1 VVVGLR
7 GVIGLFRPFTL
18 LPPVVGG
25 VMFSALALK
34 SSVSLG
40 HVPLIILNGFL
51 LSCANAVSNILNQV
65 YDREIDAA
73 HPKKRGRPIPSG
85 RVSVDLAM
93 SIVFILTV
101 ALVGASFTVF
111 GLAYGVLMSLI
122 LVFAWLYSSPP
133 LRLRNRFLLSNL
145 AIATPRGGLGI
156 MTAYSAFGDP
166 LNIEILLPAVA
177 FGIYVFGANT
187 FKDFD
192 DYEADASHGVRS
204 LPVVLG
210 KVYATAVSLP
220 FVFVPYIFMVLLPA
234 VFPWQM
240 VLAIPAAL
248 LIALLCVS
256 DMTLEGKGELVWM
269 LFYIHYMLLMIGY
282 VVPKI

>member
-1 VVVGLR
+1 MR
-7 GVIGLFRPFTL
+7 GVLGLFRPFTL

-25 VMFSALALK
+25 VMFSMLALK
-34 SSVSLG
+34 DQISLG
-40 HVPLIILNGFL
+40 VLPLIVFNGFL
-51 LSCANAVSNILNQV
+51 LSCANAVSNILNQI

-73 HPKKRGRPIPSG
+73 HPKKRNRPIPSG
-85 RVSVDLAM
+85 MVSVDGAM
-93 SIVFILTV
+93 SAVFILTV
-101 ALVGASFTVF
+101 AILGLSFTVF
-111 GLAYGVLMSLI
+111 GPVYGALMSII

-133 LRLRNRFLLSNL
+133 LRLRSRFLLSNL

-166 LNIEILLPAVA
+166 TSLEIVMPAIA

-192 DYEADASHGVRS
+192 DYEADAAHGVRS

-210 KVYATAVSLP
+210 KTYATAVSLP
-220 FVFVPYIFMVLLPA
+220 FVYVPYIFAVLFPS

-240 VLAIPAAL
+240 VLALPAAVP
-248 LIALLCVS
+248 IAIICLS
-256 DMTLEGKGELVWM
+256 DMELAGKGELVWM
-269 LFYIHYMLLMIGY
+269 LFYIHYMLLMLSY
-282 VVPKI
+282 VVPRLV